1 MYYYMGPNW
10 AAAVHAWG
18 LYCSSLFVWNLDSN
32 RFPRV
37 VSELKLRKNWPEVDM
52 WIELNIVNT
61 SNDDCLFSFVGKSEP
76 TMFYC
81 ASSAVADRVSEG
93 AVTDAGRRVHSTQA
107 VSYTHLTLPTNREV

>member
-1 MYYYMGPNW
+1 
-10 AAAVHAWG
+10 
-18 LYCSSLFVWNLDSN
+18 
-32 RFPRV
+32 
-37 VSELKLRKNWPEVDM
+37 M

-93 AVTDAGRRVHSTQA
+93 AVTDAGRRVHSTQDKLAAGVDDA
-107 VSYTHLTLPTNREV
+107 VDLVSAVGALAVHKNGVFAAVADRCHHCFRQRDQK